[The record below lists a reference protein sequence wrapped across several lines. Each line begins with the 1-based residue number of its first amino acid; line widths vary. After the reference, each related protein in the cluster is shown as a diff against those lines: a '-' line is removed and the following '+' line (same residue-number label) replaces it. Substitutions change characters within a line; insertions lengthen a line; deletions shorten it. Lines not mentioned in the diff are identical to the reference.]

1 MAKVLITLG
10 LFFVL
15 AMPLSNVSA
24 ETDPVKSG
32 TTDPNQTQTAP
43 SSINLPNPLPGVSTI
58 PGLIGKVITAVL
70 GIVGSL
76 ALAMF
81 IYGGF
86 TWMLSGGN
94 SQAIDRGKNILIWAA
109 VGLVVIFISY
119 ALISFIITTIS
130 S

>member
-1 MAKVLITLG
+1 MAKALITLA
-10 LFFVL
+10 LFL
-15 AMPLSNVSA
+15 ALAIPLSNVLA

-43 SSINLPNPLPGVSTI
+43 SSINLPNPLPGVTTI
-58 PGLIGKVITAVL
+58 PGLIGRVISAVL
-70 GIVGSL
+70 AIVGSL

-94 SQAIDRGKNILIWAA
+94 SNAVERGKNILIWAA
-109 VGLVVIFISY
+109 VGLVVIFVSY